1 MRTFSLLLFAD
12 LRETE
17 AGRRR
22 IASGKMKKPGRI
34 LAPRKKL
41 EATLIPLPS
50 LSDDDIFYTPADI
63 EKLEKQGK
71 DTKDLPKAAD
81 HIPGKRCKIS
91 PYRPTLELFRN

>member
-12 LRETE
+12 LREAE

-50 LSDDDIFYTPADI
+50 LANSDIFYTPSDI
-63 EKLEKQGK
+63 EKLEKRGIE
-71 DTKDLPKAAD
+71 TKDLPQTAD
-81 HIPGKRCKIS
+81 HIPDQRCKITS
-91 PYRPTLELFRN
+91 Y